1 MNHYYKTT
9 IIVLCNSPGPA
20 LLEVEEA
27 EAVDDPDDG
36 VVQTLLPPRRAKVRV
51 LGGNSIDF

>member
-51 LGGNSIDF
+51 LQKGNSK